1 MYGVYRLSALF
12 LMFMGLSPA
21 AIRLLPAAFNMV
33 FCFFLCRLKEFDYL
47 CRHKNRYKSMTTE
60 HLYFITFC
68 VGSLSEALHKS
79 AAQVY
84 SALRSSGVLN
94 EYIIPCYDVLHTF
107 SKEYIVQ
114 DLTEVLK
121 EKGALA

>member
-1 MYGVYRLSALF
+1 
-12 LMFMGLSPA
+12 
-21 AIRLLPAAFNMV
+21 
-33 FCFFLCRLKEFDYL
+33 
-47 CRHKNRYKSMTTE
+47 MTTE

-121 EKGALA
+121 TSPTYSIREIIWTLAKVFI

>member
-1 MYGVYRLSALF
+1 
-12 LMFMGLSPA
+12 
-21 AIRLLPAAFNMV
+21 
-33 FCFFLCRLKEFDYL
+33 
-47 CRHKNRYKSMTTE
+47 MTTE

-68 VGSLSEALHKS
+68 VGSLSEALHKSAAHSEALHKS

>member
-1 MYGVYRLSALF
+1 
-12 LMFMGLSPA
+12 
-21 AIRLLPAAFNMV
+21 
-33 FCFFLCRLKEFDYL
+33 
-47 CRHKNRYKSMTTE
+47 MTTE

-84 SALRSSGVLN
+84 SALRSSGVLSSGVLN

>member
-1 MYGVYRLSALF
+1 
-12 LMFMGLSPA
+12 
-21 AIRLLPAAFNMV
+21 
-33 FCFFLCRLKEFDYL
+33 
-47 CRHKNRYKSMTTE
+47 MTTE

-84 SALRSSGVLN
+84 CALRSSGVLN

>member
-1 MYGVYRLSALF
+1 
-12 LMFMGLSPA
+12 
-21 AIRLLPAAFNMV
+21 
-33 FCFFLCRLKEFDYL
+33 
-47 CRHKNRYKSMTTE
+47 MTTE

-84 SALRSSGVLN
+84 SALRSSGVVH
-94 EYIIPCYDVLHTF
+94 EYIIQYYDVMHTF
-107 SKEYIVQ
+107 RKAYIDK

>member
-1 MYGVYRLSALF
+1 
-12 LMFMGLSPA
+12 
-21 AIRLLPAAFNMV
+21 
-33 FCFFLCRLKEFDYL
+33 
-47 CRHKNRYKSMTTE
+47 MTTE

-114 DLTEVLK
+114 DLTEALK
-121 EKGALA
+121 EKGYNYGGEEFISEGVADMHCRSDEYLVDELKMEYEESKNKEI

>member
-1 MYGVYRLSALF
+1 VCKNINLKQFIPNRFAISNIICTF
-12 LMFMGLSPA
+12 V
-21 AIRLLPAAFNMV
+21 AIRTDN
-33 FCFFLCRLKEFDYL
+33 
-47 CRHKNRYKSMTTE
+47 SMTTE